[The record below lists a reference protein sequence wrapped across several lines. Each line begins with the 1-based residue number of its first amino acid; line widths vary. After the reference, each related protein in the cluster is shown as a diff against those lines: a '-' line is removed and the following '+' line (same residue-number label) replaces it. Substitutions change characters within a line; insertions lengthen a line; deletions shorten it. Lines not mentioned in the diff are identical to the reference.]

1 MQFFQNFLKWHFLI
15 VLFSFQ
21 PSWSNCENAL
31 TLKDFVSRADQK
43 ARTSLPKFTSI
54 QGERDFDLSRYR
66 IDPPKAFRD
75 ALPSDVWLIDHSLK
89 GAPEGL
95 VKTATGRMLH
105 LGVDYE
111 VNGKRVSTLV
121 GVNSGVL
128 IHNIQ
133 SDVKSFVRS
142 DSEAVVLFIHGGG
155 TKTTGHHVGA
165 NQLSTFDN
173 YGVDVVTMDL
183 PWHQEGSRDSIV
195 NHRQLLEHIR
205 AFAKKF
211 LKPSGKPLIL
221 AGHSMGGVVS
231 DLYMRTFPNDDLF
244 SAVIPLSTVA
254 DPMPGGSLEAKLNR
268 LNELDLINLNNPNIP
283 VGERNL
289 SEKLARDGKISPTC
303 GLLCQ
308 VGMEGV
314 DWTPPK
320 DQGASYLPALY
331 IIGRGDALYQG
342 NEEAF
347 AKGVQALK
355 NAKLVV
361 YDKRVDFKSET
372 GEPTPIGHMI
382 FDHHPPLQLSDKL
395 PKEERMKI
403 LRGGLSPTRLNELY
417 KQGLIQPGAG
427 FSIDDINSGET
438 YVLMLKFIS
447 EVVGKPIRARTND
460 ERNNALARTNSL
472 ELILMAFANNLAFR
486 GWAEETHFIHYRAT
500 QTGQDL
506 GKLISDK
513 SRAIRELQKKIEAE
527 KRSGNPTS
535 LLESDVRKLSYELE
549 RVKQIGQFKGQLPED
564 ESQKAQF
571 LHLWNEGE
579 KLRTDLSQL
588 RKQRNSLVSSLNEKQ
603 VKAKSGYKTVISA
616 SDRIHSPAINK
627 ARQASERAFKKMMQI
642 DLQVRMGVDAYLI
655 SLRQSKEPN
664 RDPFS
669 NLPPQLQTLFIQF
682 DQASESYQQSMAT
695 LNRIIIASFK
705 FPVTN
710 LKINEAV
717 PLHDENGVELYQ
729 PSVEDIRKAAQA
741 YWQLS
746 LNTDE
751 TRNLDSID
759 RQIAKLRVDIFN
771 NERIRIKLL
780 EPTFFTHN
788 VYTPLELL
796 SLPGRDLSP
805 VTQNELTA
813 VLNTMWTEWKEVW
826 GKRLDESDAIS
837 AY

>member
-1 MQFFQNFLKWHFLI
+1 MQIFQIILKWHFLV

-21 PSWSNCENAL
+21 QIWANCESAL
-31 TLKDFVSRADQK
+31 ILKDFMAQAEQR
-43 ARTSLPKFTSI
+43 ARTVPPKFTTI
-54 QGERDFDLSRYR
+54 KGERDFDLGRYR
-66 IDPPKAFRD
+66 IDPPKALRD
-75 ALPSDVWLIDHSLK
+75 ALPNDVWLIDHSLK

-111 VNGKRVSTLV
+111 VNGKRVSTLA

-128 IHNIQ
+128 LHNIH
-133 SDVKSFVRS
+133 SPVKSFVRT

-183 PWHQEGSRDSIV
+183 PWHQEGSRDSII
-195 NHRQLLEHIR
+195 NERQLLEHIR

-244 SAVIPLSTVA
+244 SGVIPLSTVA
-254 DPMPGGSLEAKLNR
+254 DPLPGGTLEAKLKR
-268 LNELDLINLNNPNIP
+268 YNELDIINHNNLNIP

-289 SEKLARDGKISPTC
+289 SEVLARAGKISPTC

-314 DWTPPK
+314 DWTPPA

-361 YDKRVDFKSET
+361 YDKRVDFRSET
-372 GEPTPIGHMI
+372 GQPTPIGHMI
-382 FDHHPPLQLSDKL
+382 FDHHPPVEISDKL
-395 PKEERMKI
+395 SADDRMKLI
-403 LRGGLSPTRLNELY
+403 KGGLSSTRLTELY
-417 KQGLIQPGAG
+417 NKGLIKPGDG
-427 FSIDDINSGET
+427 YTIDDINSGET
-438 YVLMLKFIS
+438 FVLMLQFIS
-447 EVVGKPIRARTND
+447 KIVGKPIKARTND
-460 ERNNALARTNSL
+460 EKNNALVRSNTL
-472 ELILMAFANNLAFR
+472 ELILMNYANNLVFR
-486 GWAEETHFIHYRAT
+486 GWVENTHFIHYRAT
-500 QTGQDL
+500 QQGQDL
-506 GKLISDK
+506 GRLISEQ
-513 SRAIRELQKKIEAE
+513 SSFIRSMQKRIEAD
-527 KRSGNPTS
+527 KRAGNNTS
-535 LLESDVRKLSYELE
+535 KAEREVAQLSRDLKSITE
-549 RVKQIGQFKGQLPED
+549 VGQYKGRLPE
-564 ESQKAQF
+564 EEPLRSRFMQ
-571 LHLWNEGE
+571 LWSEGH
-579 KLRTDLSQL
+579 KMRTDLSSL
-588 RKQRNSLVSSLNEKQ
+588 RKQRNAMVADLNEKQ
-603 VKAKSGYKTVISA
+603 VKARGGYKSVMA
-616 SDRIHSPAINK
+616 AADRISSPAINK
-627 ARQASERAFKKMMQI
+627 SRQAAERAYKKMMQI
-642 DLQVRMGVDAYLI
+642 DLQVRMGVDAYLVA
-655 SLRQSKEPN
+655 LRNSKEPN

-669 NLPPQLQTLFIQF
+669 NLPPKLEALFIQF
-682 DQASESYQQSMAT
+682 DNASSAYQQASED
-695 LNRIIIASFK
+695 LNRVIINSFK
-705 FPVTN
+705 YPVSN
-710 LKINEAV
+710 LKVKPAT
-717 PLHDENGVELYQ
+717 PMYDENGVEIYQ
-729 PSVEDIRKAAQA
+729 APVADIYSSAQS

-751 TRNLDSID
+751 TKSLEVLE
-759 RQIAKLRVDIFN
+759 RQIANLRQDIFI
-771 NERIRIKLL
+771 NEKERAKIL
-780 EPTFFTHN
+780 EPIFFTYSI
-788 VYTPLELL
+788 YTPLEILN
-796 SLPGRDLSP
+796 LPGGDLSP
-805 VTQNELTA
+805 LTSNEFTA
-813 VLNTMWTEWKEVW
+813 VLNAMWTEWKELW